1 MKTPSGQVGVSR
13 PKVTLMMIMCGIV
26 GAVSAGAVSAAT
38 TDEDVPTMTVRYS
51 PSSLDTDQGAKVL
64 YRRLVSAAVEVCPQY
79 GGNPRWVTDA
89 VRHCR
94 EQAIA
99 NAVFKINNPRL
110 AAVHATNA
118 KNGKNG

>member
-1 MKTPSGQVGVSR
+1 MSKNTSGQVGVSR
-13 PKVTLMMIMCGIV
+13 PKVTLMMIMAGIV

-38 TDEDVPTMTVRYS
+38 TDEDVPTMTVRYN
-51 PSSLDTDQGAKVL
+51 PSSLETDQGAKAL
-64 YRRLVSAAVEVCPQY
+64 YRRLVNAAVEVCPQY
-79 GGNPRWVTDA
+79 GSTRWVTDA

-94 EQAIA
+94 ELAIA

-118 KNGKNG
+118 KNG

>member
-1 MKTPSGQVGVSR
+1 MSKTTYGQVGVSR
-13 PKVTLMMIMCGIV
+13 PKVTLMMIICGMV

-38 TDEDVPTMTVRYS
+38 TGDEVPTMTVRYS
-51 PSSLDTDQGAKVL
+51 PSSLETDQGAKAL
-64 YRRLVSAAVEVCPQY
+64 YRRLLNAAVDVCPQY
-79 GGNPRWVTDA
+79 GGNPHWVSDA

-110 AAVHATNA
+110 AAVHATSA
-118 KNGKNG
+118 KNG

>member
-1 MKTPSGQVGVSR
+1 MKTSSGQVGVSR

-38 TDEDVPTMTVRYS
+38 TDEDVLTTSVRYS
-51 PSSLDTDQGAKVL
+51 PSSLETEQGAKAL
-64 YRRLVSAAVEVCPQY
+64 YRRLVNAAVEVCPQY
-79 GGNPRWVTDA
+79 GGNPHFVSGA

-110 AAVHATNA
+110 AAVHASNA
-118 KNGKNG
+118 KNG

>member
-1 MKTPSGQVGVSR
+1 MKTTSGQVGVSR

-26 GAVSAGAVSAAT
+26 SAVSAGAVSAAT
-38 TDEDVPTMTVRYS
+38 SDEDVLTMTVRYS
-51 PSSLDTDQGAKVL
+51 PTSLETDQGAKAL
-64 YRRLVSAAVEVCPQY
+64 YRQLLNAAVEVCPQY
-79 GGNPRWVTDA
+79 DPHFVSGA

-110 AAVHATNA
+110 AAVHASNA
-118 KNGKNG
+118 KNG

>member
-1 MKTPSGQVGVSR
+1 MT
-13 PKVTLMMIMCGIV
+13 
-26 GAVSAGAVSAAT
+26 
-38 TDEDVPTMTVRYS
+38 TVR
-51 PSSLDTDQGAKVL
+51 PSRRIAPEGHFDDDHVRHRRRRLGRRRERRDHRRGRADHEPSVTARRASRRSKGAKAL
-64 YRRLVSAAVEVCPQY
+64 YRRLVNAAAEVCPQY
-79 GGNPRWVTDA
+79 GGNPHFVTGA

-118 KNGKNG
+118 KNG

>member
-1 MKTPSGQVGVSR
+1 
-13 PKVTLMMIMCGIV
+13 MIMCGIV

-38 TDEDVPTMTVRYS
+38 PDEDVYTMTVRYS
-51 PSSLDTDQGAKVL
+51 ASSLETEQGTKAL
-64 YRRLVSAAVEVCPQY
+64 YRRLVAAAVEVCPSY
-79 GGNPRWVTDA
+79 DPHWVTDA

-94 EQAIA
+94 QQAIA

-118 KNGKNG
+118 KNG